1 MKYIAD
7 LHIHSRYSRAT
18 SRQLVPEQ
26 LWRWGQ
32 LKGLQVIATGDITHP
47 QWLAEL
53 EQALQPSARAEG
65 LFELKPEPAA
75 ALRPTI
81 PSSCQSE
88 PLFILSGEISSI
100 YKKEGE
106 VRKVHNVV
114 FFPSFA
120 AAAVFQQRLER
131 IGNIRSDGRPI
142 LGLDARD
149 LLEIVLSTDPG
160 ARLIPAHIWTPW
172 FSLLGSQ
179 SGFDSLA
186 ACFGDLTPHLFAVET
201 GLSSDP
207 PMNWR
212 LSMLDGLN
220 LVSNSDAHSPEKLA
234 REANIFNTDL
244 SYPALFSALEEQGG
258 ERFAGTIEFFPEEG
272 KYHMD
277 GHRKCNRMMR
287 PAETQ
292 SHHGLC
298 PVCGKPATLG
308 VSYRVHELAD
318 RPEGFKPVHAR
329 PFHSLIPLPELLGEV
344 FAAGPATKK
353 VQTLYHSLLRELG
366 PELTILMDLSLPDLQ
381 RAAGPMVAEAIR
393 RMRSAEVVAE
403 PGYDGEYGIIRLF
416 NDDER
421 AGWLQQEAL
430 FSPERAHAA
439 PVRGHTASAPPATR
453 KISAEPQ
460 AGRAAEAAAGPWG
473 LNPEQLE
480 AVRHRGAPLIIQA
493 GPGTGKTRT
502 LTSRLALLLQE
513 DFARPEEM
521 LAITFTNKAAAE
533 MRTRLEQML
542 GAERSAPL
550 QIMTFHAFG
559 RGLLAAAGAFFG
571 RTPGFAILDTGEDT
585 LFRHAVEER
594 SGERLTAT
602 ALQRISALKG
612 LLHTPE
618 TLPEELSRTLPGAF
632 STLFRTYEELL
643 VEWNAVDYDD
653 LIALPVRLLRFD
665 PELRRRLLENN
676 RVIAVDEFQD
686 INAAQYE
693 LFRIFALHA
702 DDICVIGDPDQSIY
716 GFRGAS
722 PEFFTRLQEDLPGA
736 RLLRLR
742 QNYRSTRTIIT
753 GAAGMLHRG
762 APPAEGAS
770 LAARD
775 GRDLKIQF
783 HAAASDAAEAF
794 FVVEQIESLMG
805 GTSHYALDAERASGE
820 RGQPYGFGDF
830 AVLLRSRLLAPPL
843 EEALTKS
850 GLPFR
855 RIADQY
861 EKDRTDLARPTS
873 APPPAE
879 TEADEQP
886 LLLDP
891 RGDRIQILT
900 LHAAK
905 GLEFPVVFIIG
916 CEEEILPFSFG
927 GGGDVDEERRLLYVG
942 MTRAREWLY
951 LSHARTR
958 MLRGQRHAQTP
969 SRFLEDISR
978 RLMQKHTAPPGR
990 GKDKD
995 QLKLF

>member
-1 MKYIAD
+1 MRFIAD

-18 SRQLVPEQ
+18 SRQLIPEQ

-53 EQALQPSARAEG
+53 EEALQPSAGSEG
-65 LFELKPEPAA
+65 FFELKPAA
-75 ALRPTI
+75 AAAVRASVP
-81 PSSCQSE
+81 PACQGN

-120 AAAVFQQRLER
+120 AAAAFQQRLER
-131 IGNIRSDGRPI
+131 LGNIRSDGRPI

-149 LLEIVLSTDPG
+149 LLEILLSTDPG

-179 SGFDSLA
+179 SGFDSIK
-186 ACFGDLTPHLFAVET
+186 ACFGDLTPHIFAVET

-234 REANIFNTDL
+234 REANIFNTGL
-244 SYPALFSALEEQGG
+244 SYPALFAALEERGG

-277 GHRKCNRMMR
+277 GHRKCGRMMR
-287 PAETQ
+287 PDETQ
-292 SHHGLC
+292 RHNGLC
-298 PVCGKPATLG
+298 PICGKPATLG

-318 RPEGFKPVHAR
+318 RPEGGKPDGAK

-344 FAAGPATKK
+344 FAAGPATKR
-353 VQTLYHSLLRELG
+353 VQTFYHTLLRELG
-366 PELTILMDLSLPDLQ
+366 PELTILLERSLPEIQ
-381 RAAGPMVAEAIR
+381 RAAGPMVAEAVR
-393 RMRSAEVVAE
+393 RMRSAEVEAE
-403 PGYDGEYGIIRLF
+403 PGYDGEYGVIRLF
-416 NDDER
+416 KPEER

-430 FSPERAHAA
+430 FRSE
-439 PVRGHTASAPPATR
+439 SAPAVPQKRRVAPPSPAAALKPAAAKQR
-453 KISAEPQ
+453 
-460 AGRAAEAAAGPWG
+460 RAAEPPPGPWG
-473 LNPEQLE
+473 LNQEQLE

-502 LTSRLALLLQE
+502 LTSRLARLLE
-513 DFARPEEM
+513 EGFAGPNEM
-521 LAITFTNKAAAE
+521 LAITFTNKAAAS
-533 MRTRLEQML
+533 MRARIEEML
-542 GAERSAPL
+542 GAERAAPL
-550 QIMTFHAFG
+550 RIMTFHAFG
-559 RGLLAAAGAFFG
+559 RSLLTAAGVFFG
-571 RTPGFAILDTGEDT
+571 RSPGFTILDAGADDRFRRALEERTGE
-585 LFRHAVEER
+585 H
-594 SGERLTAT
+594 LTVT
-602 ALQRISALKG
+602 ALERISVLKG
-612 LLHTPE
+612 LLYTPD
-618 TLPEELSRTLPGAF
+618 TLPEEISRSLPASF
-632 STLFRTYEELL
+632 PALFRTYEELL

-653 LIALPVRLLRFD
+653 LIALPVRLLRFE
-665 PELRRRLLENN
+665 PELRRRQLERN

-722 PEFFTRLQEDLPGA
+722 PEFFLRLQEELPGA

-742 QNYRSTRTIIT
+742 QNYRSSRTLL
-753 GAAGMLHRG
+753 AASTGMLRRCLPG
-762 APPAEGAS
+762 QGEELRAVRSGKE
-770 LAARD
+770 
-775 GRDLKIQF
+775 LKIQF
-783 HAAASDAAEAF
+783 YSAASDSAEAV
-794 FVVEQIESLMG
+794 FVAQQIESLMG
-805 GTSHYALDAERASGE
+805 GTSHFALDAERADGE
-820 RGQPYGFGDF
+820 HGRPYGFGDF
-830 AVLLRSRLLAPPL
+830 AVLLRSRLLAGPL
-843 EEALTKS
+843 EEVLANS

-861 EKDRTDLARPTS
+861 EKDRDELIRPVAIS
-873 APPPAE
+873 GQE
-879 TEADEQP
+879 ESDQP
-886 LLLDP
+886 SLPMDP

-916 CEEEILPFSFG
+916 LEEEILPFSLG
-927 GGGDVDEERRLLYVG
+927 GGGDPEEERRLFYVG
-942 MTRAREWLY
+942 MTRARELLY
-951 LSHARTR
+951 LTHARVR
-958 MLRGQRHAQTP
+958 MLRGQRRQQSP
-969 SRFLEDISR
+969 SRFLADISR
-978 RLMQKHTAPPGR
+978 GLLQQHTAPQR
-990 GKDKD
+990 RRKDKD
-995 QLKLF
+995 QLNLF